1 MNAVRIQGDGGQFEQ
16 KGDEPRRN
24 RMVTLTD
31 TAWARLQEV
40 ASKRGVSRS
49 DLIETSAMEGV
60 WSEDAD
66 EVRDEVLSE
75 LQDEMDELLE
85 DESIVRRRDRAA
97 VRRAILA
104 LLAQ

>member
-1 MNAVRIQGDGGQFEQ
+1 MNGIRIQGDGGQFEQ

-24 RMVTLTD
+24 RMITLTD

-49 DLIETSAMEGV
+49 DLIETSAMEGF
-60 WSEDAD
+60 WSDGLIDRIDASMAKMEDRMNELLAD
-66 EVRDEVLSE
+66 ESVVRK
-75 LQDEMDELLE
+75 
-85 DESIVRRRDRAA
+85 RDRAV

-104 LLAQ
+104 LLGR